1 MIPSDCSV
9 LCTPTIRPCYHYILS
24 GASNPRTS
32 MQDSSTFFVSISS
45 AMYPC
50 FFASFSSAR
59 ILVFMIKMIECICKI
74 INLRTDFMWCKFFVS
89 IFHHLVIFYQ
99 RKHQCFLTLAG
110 LLIYLKSCDRFS
122 FFLVFVQD
130 RFDTHD
136 GVQNIRSCV
145 SLKGSK
151 SVYIED
157 IIIWKPDWTDPRT

>member
-1 MIPSDCSV
+1 
-9 LCTPTIRPCYHYILS
+9 
-24 GASNPRTS
+24 
-32 MQDSSTFFVSISS
+32 
-45 AMYPC
+45 
-50 FFASFSSAR
+50 
-59 ILVFMIKMIECICKI
+59 
-74 INLRTDFMWCKFFVS
+74 MWCKFFVS

-99 RKHQCFLTLAG
+99 RKHQCFLALAG

-130 RFDTHD
+130 RFDPHD

-157 IIIWKPDWTDPRT
+157 IIFGSLIGQIPVLDCSHTYRFRSVLRFLFLYSTVVCDLLVHFLLNLSDQILQTHNTTFSCLKWFAVFSIHGTET